1 MSMGSKLAGNRVTGF
16 TLVELIIVVS
26 ILGILAALVIPK
38 FTNASVLAQV
48 ASTQDQLRST
58 RTALERY
65 KLDHNDTYP
74 DISDMWG
81 ALTGKSD
88 LDGTL
93 NAAGNYGPYLQSV
106 PENPFTKST
115 TVVAFGAGTAS
126 DGWEYDVTGQPPIVA
141 VGFDEVTETYTAP

>member
-1 MSMGSKLAGNRVTGF
+1 MGKKLTKICNAGF

-38 FTNASVLAQV
+38 FTNASVLAKV

-58 RTALERY
+58 RTALLRY
-65 KLDHNDTYP
+65 QVDHNDTYP
-74 DISDMWG
+74 DITDMWG

-88 LDGTL
+88 VDGTL
-93 NAAGNYGPYLQSV
+93 NAAGDYGPYLLSA
-106 PENPFTKST
+106 PENPFTVSAA
-115 TVVAFGAGTAS
+115 VVAFGAGTVS

-141 VGFDEVTETYTAP
+141 VGFDETTETYTAP